1 MVLGWGS
8 HLQWTADGFLP
19 GNDPA
24 DGVSEKR
31 SPYVIALP
39 NFVSRFGHSVKRR
52 ELLDGFL
59 RYRALLKQAGLDVG
73 FQWVNGSLVEDVE
86 RVRGRPPA
94 DVDVVSFIQLPTGV
108 TESELYQSH
117 KNIID
122 GDLVVNQF
130 SVDGYIVVMDMA
142 HPDTIQYAIRN
153 AVYWHSVWSHTR
165 DSQWKGYVELD
176 LGHGREPEAWRALQ
190 ELSAAGGS

>member
-8 HLQWTADGFLP
+8 HLHWTADGLLP

-24 DGVSEKR
+24 GGVSEKR

-39 NFVSRFGHSVKRR
+39 NFVSRFGHSGKRR

-73 FQWVNGSLVEDVE
+73 FQWVNGSFVEDVE

-94 DVDVVSFIQLPTGV
+94 DVDVVSFIQFR
-108 TESELYQSH
+108 
-117 KNIID
+117 
-122 GDLVVNQF
+122 LV
-130 SVDGYIVVMDMA
+130 
-142 HPDTIQYAIRN
+142 
-153 AVYWHSVWSHTR
+153 
-165 DSQWKGYVELD
+165 
-176 LGHGREPEAWRALQ
+176 
-190 ELSAAGGS
+190 